1 MKKVE
6 TIKGT
11 QSTPIRP
18 SLTNPKKMSYD
29 DVFYTESDFYLYWQ
43 QSSFSHIDKSQK
55 NMHRLATV
63 LLKSSVM
70 VSPHLASA

>member
-29 DVFYTESDFYLYWQ
+29 DVSYTESDFYLYWQ
-43 QSSFSHIDKSQK
+43 QSSFSHIDKSQQ
-55 NMHRLATV
+55 NNA
-63 LLKSSVM
+63 SSSNRFVKEF
-70 VSPHLASA
+70 SNGITPPS